1 MINSRKS
8 LLTFL
13 VTATALTASPAIA
26 QSNTSEVEAL
36 RAEVAALKE
45 QLAALAAKVENV
57 AAAPAPAPASAPAP
71 AAPAAPEKKGGP
83 DIAFKGGAEIKGE
96 GGWSFKA
103 RGRLH
108 YDAGY
113 ISIPGALNNTRNL
126 GFNAR
131 FRRARLGAE
140 GSMPGGFGYKFE
152 ADFAN
157 NTVSFADFF
166 VTYSPDNAPIVVK
179 IGNTFDV
186 LGGMDQVTSSNNS
199 SFIERAGINE
209 AFNNG
214 RRLGAIIAYNN
225 KNKDFRAEAGIFAA
239 HSIDSSLDNDGWIFG
254 SRLVYAPEALG
265 GRLHFGASYQY
276 RNFASNNGGVASTG
290 SNMPSTNQIARYRTR
305 PNSQLTDVRF
315 IDTGNF
321 AAKSDQVLGLE
332 LAGVFDSL
340 YFASE
345 AQWLKSKAYNV
356 GDTAAGLDV
365 FTGGNVALVPS
376 TDPGFFGG
384 YGEIGYFLTGE
395 ARNYRHGE
403 GIWGRPKVKNPINK
417 GGSGAFQL
425 AARYEYI
432 DLDDDA
438 LKIASSNN
446 FTTGIATPSNALT
459 RGGTQSSYMLGLNW
473 YPIDYIRFMVNYGR
487 VNVEGGPLAGL
498 VLPLSTKPLDERS
511 YGLDVFAARMQLEF

>member
-1 MINSRKS
+1 MTNSRKS
-8 LLTFL
+8 LLIFL
-13 VTATALTASPAIA
+13 ATATALTASPALA
-26 QSNTSEVEAL
+26 QTDSAEVEAL

-45 QLAALAAKVENV
+45 QLAALAAKVESV
-57 AAAPAPAPASAPAP
+57 AAAPAPAPVPAPAP
-71 AAPAAPEKKGGP
+71 ATATAPEKKGGP
-83 DIAFKGGAEIKGE
+83 EIAFKGAAEIKGDS
-96 GGWSFKA
+96 GWSFKP

-108 YDAGY
+108 YDVGY
-113 ISIPGALNNTRNL
+113 VSIPGALNNTRNL
-126 GFNAR
+126 GFNTR

-140 GSMPGGFGYKFE
+140 GTMPGGFGYKFE
-152 ADFAN
+152 ADFVNSA
-157 NTVSFADFF
+157 VSFGDFF

-186 LGGMDQVTSSNNS
+186 LGGMDQTTSSNNS

-214 RRLGAIIAYNN
+214 RRLGAILAYNS
-225 KNKDFRAEAGIFAA
+225 KDKDFRAEAGFFTA

-254 SRLVYAPEALG
+254 SRLVYAPQALG

-290 SNMPSTNQIARYRTR
+290 VNMPSTNQIARYRAR

-315 IDTGNF
+315 VDSGNF

-345 AQWLKSKAYNV
+345 AQWLKSNAYDA
-356 GDTAAGLDV
+356 GDTASGLNV

-376 TDPGFFGG
+376 SNPGFFGG

-395 ARNYRHGE
+395 TRTYRHGE

-417 GGSGAFQL
+417 GGPGAFQL
-425 AARYEYI
+425 AARFEYL
-432 DLDDDA
+432 DLDDEA

-446 FTTGIATPSNALT
+446 FTTGVATASNALS
-459 RGGTQSSYMLGLNW
+459 RGGIQSSYLLGLNW
-473 YPIDYIRFMVNYGR
+473 YPIDYVRFMINYGR
-487 VNVEGGPLAGL
+487 VNVEGGPLASL
-498 VLPLSTKPLDERS
+498 VKPLSTAPVDERS
-511 YGLDVFAARMQLEF
+511 YGVDVFAARMQLEF